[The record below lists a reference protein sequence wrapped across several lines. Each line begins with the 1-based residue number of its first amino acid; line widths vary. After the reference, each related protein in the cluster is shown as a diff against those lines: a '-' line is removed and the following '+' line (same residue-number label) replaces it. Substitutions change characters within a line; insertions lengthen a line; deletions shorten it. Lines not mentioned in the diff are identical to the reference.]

1 MKTKFIALVFVV
13 ASATA
18 FAQGKIN
25 LVNDSLHLVYWDP
38 VGFNLKSGDGGLAG
52 QLVSSSPTPSGAS
65 LLVDLY
71 GGLSA
76 GSMVL
81 QTTTTMNLSSPGI
94 FGPGGL
100 FSPNVPGGV
109 TGTFQIRIRESSFA
123 TAEAAQLG
131 GGYSGFSSIFTFN
144 PSSTIAFNT
153 PVNHGGTALSTWA
166 DGPYNLGV
174 SGLGSISVTWFIP
187 EPSFL
192 SIFTLGLITC
202 CISRSKSRQD

>member
-71 GGLSA
+71 GGLSPNSEVEFSTSGA
-76 GSMVL
+76 KEGS
-81 QTTTTMNLSSPGI
+81 P
-94 FGPGGL
+94 
-100 FSPNVPGGV
+100 
-109 TGTFQIRIRESSFA
+109 RREPW
-123 TAEAAQLG
+123 EKCR
-131 GGYSGFSSIFTFN
+131 N
-144 PSSTIAFNT
+144 NKP
-153 PVNHGGTALSTWA
+153 
-166 DGPYNLGV
+166 
-174 SGLGSISVTWFIP
+174 
-187 EPSFL
+187 
-192 SIFTLGLITC
+192 
-202 CISRSKSRQD
+202 RQGRQN